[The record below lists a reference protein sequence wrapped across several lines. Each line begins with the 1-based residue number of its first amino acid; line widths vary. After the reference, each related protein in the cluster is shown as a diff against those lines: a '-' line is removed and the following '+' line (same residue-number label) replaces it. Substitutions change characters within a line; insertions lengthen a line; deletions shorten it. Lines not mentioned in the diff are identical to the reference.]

1 MGQNSIDVVTDRAL
15 GVYLDIVDTAQT
27 LDVLMSRALAPKKLT
42 LYQYRVLAALLREG
56 PQSQQEL
63 NDKHFRTEY
72 VASSTLA
79 SLEERRLIVR
89 RGHEHDKRQRMVH
102 LSPEG
107 HAFIEEL
114 FPRHSRLVRAHMAA
128 LNGREQNTLR
138 RLCQKVMEGNPLKF
152 ISELTLV
159 EAEEDLR
166 ESW

>member
-1 MGQNSIDVVTDRAL
+1 MGESSVDVATDRAL
-15 GVYLDIVDTAQT
+15 GVYVDMVDAAQT

-42 LYQYRVLAALLREG
+42 LNQYRVLAGLLREG
-56 PQSQQEL
+56 PLSQQEL
-63 NDKHFRTEY
+63 NDRHFRTEY

-79 SLEERRLIVR
+79 SLEERGLVVR

-114 FPRHSRLVRAHMAA
+114 FPRHSRLVRAQLAA
-128 LNGREQNTLR
+128 LTGREQNTLR
-138 RLCQKVMEGNPLKF
+138 RLCQKLMDGNPLKF

-166 ESW
+166 PNW